1 MTIERHIGGPPT
13 RDCYNTSVRL
23 RSGLLLAV
31 TLLLAA
37 CGVTGGG
44 DDAIEPTTA
53 STAGSTSTTEAEE
66 DDPSSATTGSIP
78 ELTERDLAEALP
90 EESDLPEG
98 FFEIDVSDFGND
110 DFGPDDETLEEP
122 TVESGPECE
131 AMLDRIE
138 TLSLL
143 DAPTFNAFGNV
154 DEVELD
160 TTVSLAGRSERAAFE
175 ELDQLAAC
183 TSYRIVYEEGGTETY
198 TLSSRTA
205 DLGEASFVLDVAVV
219 PEVPA
224 GEDPEPP
231 FGFTTVSVLHGEVV
245 FTVDLYDGFS
255 TKDTIARDPAMAM
268 SVAEIVDKK
277 VGELQAD

>member
-1 MTIERHIGGPPT
+1 MTIERHIGGRPT
-13 RDCYNTSVRL
+13 TDCYNTSVRL
-23 RSGLLLAV
+23 RSGLLLA
-31 TLLLAA
+31 TMLLVAA
-37 CGVTGGG
+37 CGVTGDG
-44 DDAIEPTTA
+44 DEATPA
-53 STAGSTSTTEAEE
+53 STTSSTSTTEAEAD
-66 DDPSSATTGSIP
+66 DDPSSTTTASIP

-110 DFGPDDETLEEP
+110 DFGSDDESLEEP
-122 TVESGPECE
+122 TIEAGPECD
-131 AMLDRIE
+131 AMLDRID

-160 TTVSLAGRSERAAFE
+160 TTVSLAGRAERAAFE

-183 TSYRIVYEEGGTETY
+183 TSYRIVLDEGGSETY
-198 TLSSRTA
+198 ALSSRTA
-205 DLGEASFVLDVAVV
+205 ELGEASFVIDVTVT

-231 FGFTTVSVLHGEVV
+231 YGFTTVSVLHGDVV

-255 TKDTIARDPAMAM
+255 TKDTIARDPALAL
-268 SVAEIVDKK
+268 STAELVNKK